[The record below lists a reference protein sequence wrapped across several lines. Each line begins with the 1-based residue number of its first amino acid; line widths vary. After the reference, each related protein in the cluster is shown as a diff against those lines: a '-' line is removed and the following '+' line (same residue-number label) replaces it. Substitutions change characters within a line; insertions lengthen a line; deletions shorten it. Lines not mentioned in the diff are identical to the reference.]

1 MCCMLRKAEC
11 LIKLCNEKLLG
22 EQTWEITNPDQ
33 PDQEGAEQF
42 LTVFL
47 NRMCA
52 WKHIDSLP
60 LFIISVLEVV
70 LVFILSLQIK
80 KHLHN

>member
-33 PDQEGAEQF
+33 PQEGAEQF

-47 NRMCA
+47 NHMCA

-60 LFIISVLEVV
+60 LLIITVLEVV

-80 KHLHN
+80 KYLHN